1 MKRLDEK
8 LFQSAIACKKTAAIR
23 PVVRLVGNARR
34 EECARHEV
42 GVADS
47 VLGLFPVV
55 VEHVLE
61 VREKLAAGV
70 KKFMEA
76 IEALLG
82 ANCFYMFVFHGRYCI
97 TTGH

>member
-8 LFQSAIACKKTAAIR
+8 LFQSAVACKKTAAVC

-34 EECARHEV
+34 EECTRDEI

-47 VLGLFPVV
+47 VFGQIPVV

-61 VREKLAAGV
+61 VREKIAACV

-76 IEALLG
+76 VETLLG
-82 ANCFYMFVFHGRYCI
+82 ADCFIGFVFHGRYY
-97 TTGH
+97 TTAVR

>member
-1 MKRLDEK
+1 MKD
-8 LFQSAIACKKTAAIR
+8 LFDNAFQFAVACKKTAAIR

-34 EECARHEV
+34 EERARDEI

-47 VLGLFPVV
+47 VFGQIPVV

-76 IEALLG
+76 VETLLG
-82 ANCFYMFVFHGRYCI
+82 ADCFVGFVFHGRYY
-97 TTGH
+97 TTAVR